1 MDRRSMVCSLAA
13 DMFSIST
20 FSPISALIDFPAF
33 PMLLAFWEG
42 AIHIPRQ
49 SSHSIPYPLAGLP
62 SADPWKYSFQSF
74 ASRTQRCFWARQSIC
89 TLHVRARNSH
99 LRRLPS
105 DTSEAPSLEFPEV
118 SLHSF
123 DIGIP
128 LKTDTCEPVPQA
140 SYLFPIFWTYC
151 NYGIPLF

>member
-1 MDRRSMVCSLAA
+1 MSITFLYSIVTPFSAIDTVPFLTFLKSLAA
-13 DMFSIST
+13 
-20 FSPISALIDFPAF
+20 
-33 PMLLAFWEG
+33 WVN

-62 SADPWKYSFQSF
+62 SADPWKYSFQSS
-74 ASRTQRCFWARQSIC
+74 ASRTRRCFLARQSIC
-89 TLHVRARNSH
+89 TLHVHARNNH

-105 DTSEAPSLEFPEV
+105 DTSEALSQEFLEV

-123 DIGIP
+123 GIGIP
-128 LKTDTCEPVPQA
+128 LKTDTCEPVLQA
-140 SYLFPIFWTYC
+140 SYLFPLFWTYC